1 MDEKQRRTVLILEDD
16 QPLTKAV
23 CDALLER
30 GFDSIVATTVLDG
43 IKRLEDSKRSI
54 DVVWLDHYLLGDG
67 NGIDFATKM
76 QSDPRW
82 KNIPIFVVS
91 NTASAVNVRAY
102 LELGIL
108 NFYTKSDHDIAKI
121 IGDIEHSLAEVSY
134 A

>member
-1 MDEKQRRTVLILEDD
+1 MAEREKRTVLILEDD
-16 QPLTKAV
+16 QSLTKAV

-30 GFDSIVATTVLDG
+30 GFDSVVATSVLDG
-43 IKRLEDSKRSI
+43 IKQLEDPKRSI
-54 DVVWLDHYLLGDG
+54 DVVWLDHYLLGEG

-76 QSDPRW
+76 KGDPRW
-82 KNIPIFVVS
+82 KHIPIFVVS

-121 IGDIEHSLAEVSY
+121 IDDIEHSLAE
-134 A
+134 